1 MSRVR
6 SRLVALAV
14 GICLAVTVSEL
25 VVRLYEGFPLLPLVP
40 PAVTPAPRIHIV
52 PSPSR
57 GYELPRGEWP
67 ATNSVGLRDYER
79 PLEKP
84 PGTFR
89 ILGLGDSVT
98 YGYRVPLDDSI
109 LKVLERRL
117 NATGEGQYDVLNLGV
132 PGYNTVQEERMLE
145 EVGLAYAPDLILLT
159 YVLNDADEVLDAQ
172 DAIGRAADL
181 AEPPPLLA
189 ETIGRFYL
197 PQLVYSRQA
206 QLRELDDPA
215 AKFAKDQPG
224 WQASRNALA
233 EMARL
238 ARAHGV
244 PLAVAIF
251 PFLVH
256 LDQRHPY
263 AAIYQLIASTVRQV
277 GGHPIEL
284 LPAFLGQAARPLW
297 VGPADYHPN
306 ARAHAI
312 MALAVEAGLREE
324 HLLPTSGAR

>member
-1 MSRVR
+1 MR
-6 SRLVALAV
+6 SRLIALAV
-14 GICLAVTVSEL
+14 GICLAVTLSEL
-25 VVRLYEGFPLLPLVP
+25 IVRVYEGFPLLPLVP
-40 PAVTPAPRIHIV
+40 PAISPAPRIHIV
-52 PSPSR
+52 PSPTR
-57 GYELPRGEWP
+57 GYELPHGEWP
-67 ATNSVGLRDYER
+67 ATNSAGLRDYER
-79 PLEKP
+79 PVDKP

-98 YGYRVPLDDSI
+98 YGYRVGLDDSF

-117 NATGEGQYDVLNLGV
+117 NATGGGQYDVLNLGV

-145 EVGLAYAPDLILLT
+145 EVGLAYTPDLILLT
-159 YVLNDADEVLDAQ
+159 YVLNDADDAVDAQ
-172 DAIGRAADL
+172 EAIGRAADL
-181 AEPPPLLA
+181 PQPPDLLA
-189 ETIGRFYL
+189 QTIGRFYL

-215 AKFAKDQPG
+215 AKFTQDQPG
-224 WQASRNALA
+224 WQASRTALA
-233 EMARL
+233 EMAAL
-238 ARAHGV
+238 ARVHGV

-251 PFLVH
+251 PILVQ

-263 AAIYQLIASTVRQV
+263 TAIYELIANTVRQV

-312 MALAVEAGLREE
+312 MAQAVEAGLREE
-324 HLLPTSGAR
+324 HLLPTSGVG